1 MAESWRLL
9 IPLLLSFVPAVQRGL
24 RKGAGWLVWGNSD
37 YNCPSEASLAVG
49 LVSGPP
55 WIPKLDSE
63 DKDPEAPM

>member
-9 IPLLLSFVPAVQRGL
+9 FPLLLSFVPAVQRGL
-24 RKGAGWLVWGNSD
+24 RKGAGWLAWGNSD
-37 YNCPSEASLAVG
+37 YSCPSAASLVVG

-63 DKDPEAPM
+63 VKDPEAPM